1 MGFAEDFQRFNA
13 ATEKAQREL
22 EKFLAPAAGTIA
34 ALQEHLNREN
44 ALLAEVKRRFAQFTH
59 SVHIEPLP
67 LYKWHP
73 GPGSDSGTRQANKR
87 RTIVRRE
94 VKRHIG
100 FMPW

>member
-67 LYKWHP
+67 LY
-73 GPGSDSGTRQANKR
+73 SGTRQANKR